1 MPLLLFAFAARRL
14 SLTTLGLLQYLSP
27 TIQFLLGIW
36 LFHEP
41 FGATRLV
48 GFVLI
53 WIALALYS
61 LRRPARRRAPAIAAG
76 LRRNLT
82 SDLAPRSPAPPR

>member
-1 MPLLLFAFAARRL
+1 M
-14 SLTTLGLLQYLSP
+14 TTLGLLQYLSP

-41 FGATRLV
+41 FGGARLV

-53 WIALALYS
+53 WVALALYS
-61 LRRPARRRAPAIAAG
+61 LDGWKQRGAPVVIAEA
-76 LRRNLT
+76 
-82 SDLAPRSPAPPR
+82 